1 MENRESFGKT
11 ENKPIRLAPA
21 SGFPATGFTLIEL
34 LVVIAIIAVLAAL
47 LLPAFARA
55 KEKGRRTVCA
65 QNLRQLGLSVTLYAS
80 DNQDLLPLP
89 QQVSAH
95 WPEQL
100 RRNYIALRLLICP
113 SDTDT
118 ATAPVPPRLTT
129 ADLAPRSYLMNAFA
143 DYYAGPSAEGST
155 PPAWNTTPSY
165 LRMKHSAFARP
176 TETIILGEKASD
188 SKAYDVNIFQSP
200 TGTYLDD
207 VAENRHSNPAHAPKV
222 GGANT
227 IMADGH
233 VRYLPWGE
241 STCPVNLWAVTDHW
255 RNDAALCRPR

>member
-1 MENRESFGKT
+1 METLESSGQT
-11 ENKPIRLAPA
+11 ANNPVRVAPA
-21 SGFPATGFTLIEL
+21 SDTPAAGFTLIEL

-47 LLPAFARA
+47 LLPALAQA

-65 QNLRQLGLSVTLYAS
+65 QNLRQLGLSLTLYAS

-89 QQVSAH
+89 QQASGH

-100 RRNYIALRLLICP
+100 RRNYTALRLLICP
-113 SDTDT
+113 SDIDT
-118 ATAPVPPRLTT
+118 ATAPVSPRLTT

-155 PPAWNTTPSY
+155 PPVWNTTPSY
-165 LRMKHSAFARP
+165 LRMRHSAFARP
-176 TETIILGEKASD
+176 TETIVFAEKASD
-188 SKAYDVNIFQSP
+188 SRAYEVNIFQSP
-200 TGTYLDD
+200 TGSYVDD
-207 VAENRHSNPAHAPKV
+207 LAENRHSNPAHAPKA
-222 GGANT
+222 GGSNI

-241 STCPVNLWAVTDHW
+241 STCPLNLWAVTDHW
-255 RNDAALCRPR
+255 RNNAALCRPR